1 MSQFNSEIVATQKM
15 VKIVTN
21 DIQDNQE
28 HNLTR

>member
-1 MSQFNSEIVATQKM
+1 M

-21 DIQDNQE
+21 NIQDNQE